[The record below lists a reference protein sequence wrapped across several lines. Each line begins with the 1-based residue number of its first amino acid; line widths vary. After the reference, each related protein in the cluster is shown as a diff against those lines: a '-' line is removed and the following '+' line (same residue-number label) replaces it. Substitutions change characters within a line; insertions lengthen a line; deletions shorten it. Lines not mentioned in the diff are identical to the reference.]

1 MFFFLIKIKILNNT
15 TSIVYIVNRLDY
27 LFHFLMSLLYN
38 IYGWIMREIKF
49 NTLSELYNRLKP
61 ALYSKCLD
69 IKRKN
74 INYIKEE
81 DIWNYLVNYI
91 WINKINLDMF
101 EMVQDIFDLDIIK
114 LDNYVKGLLENRN
127 MFVNKDNLL

>member
-1 MFFFLIKIKILNNT
+1 
-15 TSIVYIVNRLDY
+15 
-27 LFHFLMSLLYN
+27 
-38 IYGWIMREIKF
+38 MREIKF
-49 NTLSELYNRLKP
+49 NSLTELYNRLKP

-81 DIWNYLVNYI
+81 DIWNYLVNNV
-91 WINKINLDMF
+91 WINKIDLDMY

-114 LDNYVKGLLENRN
+114 IDNYVKSLLENRDIT
-127 MFVNKDNLL
+127 VNKDNLL